1 MKSTSERI
9 QAKDDLQLIRMTDV
23 VPKRIDWLWPGRIAK
38 GKLTLIAGHPGLG
51 KSQITASIAATV
63 SSGVPWPDGQ
73 ANSKPGEVLLL
84 SAEDDI
90 ADTLAPRLI
99 ATQADM
105 HRVQVIQMVGKAS
118 DCRSFD
124 LSKDIER
131 LKGVKADL
139 LVIDPISAYLGR
151 VDAHKNAEVR
161 GLLGRLTEVAET
173 SAMAIVAVSHLNK
186 AEGLDVLT
194 RVSGSMA
201 FVAAA
206 RAAYIVLPDKENE
219 PRRLFLPMKNNLGP
233 DQTGL
238 AFHIEPFTVTEGIET
253 SMVRWEPEP
262 VNVSIEAMMARTSAD
277 EQSALADAKEFL
289 QQVLAHGPIPTKELQ
304 HEAEAEGVAWMT
316 VRRAAQVLGIKPKK
330 QGMKGPWRWRLPS
343 KVINDSEDAH
353 VVRMSNFGADEHL
366 HGNQGGLKQKIDEL
380 LSCHPKGLTNGEIA
394 EILKVSVSEVDQVRR
409 GYG

>member
-9 QAKDDLQLIRMTDV
+9 QTKDGLQLIRMTDV
-23 VPKRIDWLWPGRIAK
+23 EPKRIDWLWPGRIAK

-99 ATQADM
+99 AAQADR
-105 HRVQVIQMVGKAS
+105 HRVRVIQMVGKTN
-118 DCRSFD
+118 DGRGFD
-124 LSKDIER
+124 LDKDIER
-131 LKGVKADL
+131 LMGVEADL

-161 GLLGRLTEVAET
+161 GLLGRLSEVAEA

-186 AEGLDVLT
+186 AEGLDVLS

-206 RAAYIVLPDKENE
+206 RAAYIVGPDKENE
-219 PRRLFLPMKNNLGP
+219 SRRLFLPMKNNLGP

-238 AFHIEPFTVTEGIET
+238 AFHIEPFTVTEEIET

-262 VNVSIEAMMARTSAD
+262 VNVSIEAMMAKTSAD

-289 QQVLAHGPIPTKELQ
+289 QQVLAHGPIPTKEVQ
-304 HEAEAEGVAWMT
+304 SEAEAEGVAWIT
-316 VRRAAQVLGIKPKK
+316 VRRAAKSLGVEKYKD
-330 QGMKGPWRWRLPS
+330 GMNGPWYWALPS

-366 HGNQGGLKQKIDEL
+366 RGNQGVLKQKIDEL
-380 LSCHPKGLTNGEIA
+380 VSRHPKGLSNDDIA
-394 EILKVSVSEVDQVRR
+394 EILKVSVSEVDQMRR
-409 GYG
+409 GHG